1 MPREIVKEEEVTLP
15 QVKKL
20 LEQRMTE
27 GELSYLQ
34 RLTYDYCTKFSKLS
48 PDKADEL
55 LKKLKADGLSPV
67 IATQIVNLMPRSVD
81 ELRTVFAVESKPV
94 LPSELEKIL
103 SVLNSYR
110 E

>member
-20 LEQRMTE
+20 LEQRQKE

-34 RLTYDYCTKFSKLS
+34 RLTFDYTVKFSKLS
-48 PDKADEL
+48 AEKAAGL
-55 LKKLKADGLSPV
+55 LKRLKEEGISPSV
-67 IATQIVNLMPRSVD
+67 ASQIVNIMPTSVD
-81 ELRTVFAVESKPV
+81 ELRTVFAGESKPV

-103 SVLNSYR
+103 SVVNSFR

>member
-1 MPREIVKEEEVTLP
+1 MPREIAKEEEVTLP

-20 LEQRMTE
+20 LEQRMAE

-34 RLTYDYCTKFSKLS
+34 RLTYDYTTKFSRLS
-48 PDKADEL
+48 PEKAEEL
-55 LKKLKADGLSPV
+55 IKRLIGDGYSAN
-67 IATQIVNLMPRSVD
+67 IATQIVNIMPTSVD
-81 ELRTVFAVESKPV
+81 ELRTIFAGESKPV

-103 SVLNSYR
+103 TVLNSVR

>member
-1 MPREIVKEEEVTLP
+1 MPREIVKEEVLTLP

-20 LEQRMTE
+20 LEQREKE

-34 RLTYDYCTKFSKLS
+34 RLTYDYAVKLSKLS
-48 PDKADEL
+48 PEKAEEL
-55 LKKLKADGLSPV
+55 LSRLKSEGIPSA
-67 IATQIVNLMPRSVD
+67 IAAQIVNIMPKTVD
-81 ELRTVFAVESKPV
+81 ELRTIFAGESKPF

-103 SVLNSYR
+103 TVVNSFR

>member
-1 MPREIVKEEEVTLP
+1 MPREIMKEVEVTLP

-20 LEQRMTE
+20 LEQRQKE

-34 RLTYDYCTKFSKLS
+34 RLTYDYTVKFSKLS
-48 PDKADEL
+48 PEKAEGL
-55 LKKLKADGLSPV
+55 LKRLKEEGISPT
-67 IATQIVNLMPRSVD
+67 AASQIVNIMPTSVD
-81 ELRTVFAVESKPV
+81 ELRTIFAGESKPV

-103 SVLNSYR
+103 SVVNSSR

>member
-20 LEQRMTE
+20 LEQRQKE

-34 RLTYDYCTKFSKLS
+34 RLTYDYTIKFSKLS
-48 PDKADEL
+48 PEKAEGL
-55 LKKLKADGLSPV
+55 LKRLKEEGISPSV
-67 IATQIVNLMPRSVD
+67 ASQIVNIMPTSVD
-81 ELRTVFAVESKPV
+81 ELRTVFAGESKPV

-103 SVLNSYR
+103 SVVNSFR
-110 E
+110 G

>member
-1 MPREIVKEEEVTLP
+1 MPREIIKEEEVTLP

-34 RLTYDYCTKFSKLS
+34 RLTLDYCTKFSKLS
-48 PDKADEL
+48 PERAEEL
-55 LKKLKADGLSPV
+55 LKRLKEDGLSP
-67 IATQIVNLMPRSVD
+67 IISTQIVNLMPRSVD
-81 ELRTVFAVESKPV
+81 ELRTVFAAESKPV

-103 SVLNSYR
+103 TVLNSYR

>member
-20 LEQRMTE
+20 LEQRQKE
-27 GELSYLQ
+27 GEFSYLQ
-34 RLTYDYCTKFSKLS
+34 RLTYDYTIKFSKLN
-48 PDKADEL
+48 PEKAEGL
-55 LKKLKADGLSPV
+55 LKRLKEEGISPSV
-67 IATQIVNLMPRSVD
+67 ASQIVNIMPTSVD
-81 ELRTVFAVESKPV
+81 ELRTVFTGESKPV

-103 SVLNSYR
+103 SVVNSFR

>member
-20 LEQRMTE
+20 LEQRSAE

-34 RLTYDYCTKFSKLS
+34 RLTYEYTMKFSKLS
-48 PDKADEL
+48 PEKAEEL
-55 LKKLKADGLSPV
+55 FKRLKEDGISAS
-67 IATQIVNLMPRSVD
+67 IASQIVNVLPTSVD
-81 ELRTVFAVESKPV
+81 ELRTIFAGESKPV
-94 LPSELEKIL
+94 LPSELEKVL
-103 SVLNSYR
+103 SVVNSFR